1 MMAIIIECQTLNET
15 LGDNLMRQVMY
26 PAQSGQSTLRGAH
39 VTNKIK
45 IILLSACICVAANL
59 TADARSFPQAAPKS
73 TIVAHTPPT
82 GSQERKEVMDGLRGD
97 QKVVFKVHYLKIHGD
112 WAFVDVTPLD
122 DKGKPVAEGG
132 ASLMHKEN
140 GTWKVQDLSKL
151 PDDPDNPMGIDDP
164 NLKFVKAVQK
174 LFPGVPSDIFPPR
187 ARSKMSVHKN
197 V

>member
-1 MMAIIIECQTLNET
+1 VNNKLIFVFILACLCSVPNPSAKAASF
-15 LGDNLMRQVMY
+15 RQ
-26 PAQSGQSTLRGAH
+26 AT
-39 VTNKIK
+39 
-45 IILLSACICVAANL
+45 
-59 TADARSFPQAAPKS
+59 PKS
-73 TIVAHTPPT
+73 TTAGHTPAA

-140 GTWKVQDLSKL
+140 GAWKVQDLSKL

-164 NLKFVKAVQK
+164 NPKFIEAVQK
-174 LFPGVPSDIFPPR
+174 LYPGVPSDIFPPN
-187 ARSKMSVHKN
+187 ARSK
-197 V
+197 